1 MARVLIELNFS
12 IRTRDSSK
20 GDQKRKSSNHSGE
33 VTIKKSPVLNSAK
46 ASTNSSVITMHMTRR
61 FRKTSNEIRQSGTIR
76 VSVLEMSL
84 DDDLEALIGSTDT
97 SSIILNYLINGVGRS
112 RG

>member
-20 GDQKRKSSNHSGE
+20 GDQKRKSSIQSGD
-33 VTIKKSPVLNSAK
+33 VTKKKSPVLKSAN
-46 ASTNSSVITMHMTRR
+46 ASTKSSEITMQMTTR
-61 FRKTSNEIRQSGTIR
+61 FRKTSSEIRQSGTIR

-84 DDDLEALIGSTDT
+84 DYDLDALIGSTEM
-97 SSIILNYLINGVGRS
+97 SSIIFIFT
-112 RG
+112 